1 MKNLQ
6 HASPNVYIL
15 RGMQHNAMKQHTL
28 NIVSNTNILH
38 IPNWKS
44 ILFKA
49 LKTEIL
55 RRYHSEYGEHLL

>member
-6 HASPNVYIL
+6 YASPNVYIL
-15 RGMQHNAMKQHTL
+15 GGIKHNAMKQQTL
-28 NIVSNTNILH
+28 NIVSKANSLR

-55 RRYHSEYGEHLL
+55 RRYHSEYREHLV